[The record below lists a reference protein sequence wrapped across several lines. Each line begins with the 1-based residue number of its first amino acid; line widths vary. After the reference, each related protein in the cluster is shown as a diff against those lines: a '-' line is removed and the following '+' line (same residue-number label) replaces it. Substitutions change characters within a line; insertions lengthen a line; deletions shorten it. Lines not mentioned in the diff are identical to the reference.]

1 MSIGYGFNTS
11 SSLAE
16 PLLFTLIF
24 CFPISFII
32 INTNALGHLYML
44 NFLLNNYLLLLWS
57 CLYTLRVD
65 CYAFVLV
72 CFPMAVSVLR
82 VGLPFQFS
90 WPTLVLSLF
99 LGNCSLFFLY
109 FLSMENRLLIVMLLL
124 VSWLLLLFN

>member
-1 MSIGYGFNTS
+1 MSIEYGFNTS

-57 CLYTLRVD
+57 CLYTFWVD
-65 CYAFVLV
+65 CYALVLDG
-72 CFPMAVSVLR
+72 FPMAVCVLC
-82 VGLPFQFS
+82 VGLPFYFS
-90 WPTLVLSLF
+90 WPTLMLGLF
-99 LGNCSLFFLY
+99 LSDYTLFFLNL
-109 FLSMENRLLIVMLLL
+109 LSMGNWLLIVMLLL
-124 VSWLLLLFN
+124 TSWLLLFFH